1 MLLCK
6 SFCVE
11 LISTTRLVW
20 FFVSLTK
27 NKILKIIYAYLE
39 VKRNEKIFVEL

>member
-11 LISTTRLVW
+11 LISTTRLV
-20 FFVSLTK
+20 VVLLLTE

-39 VKRNEKIFVEL
+39 VKRDEKIFVEL

>member
-1 MLLCK
+1 MLLCQ

-11 LISTTRLVW
+11 LISTTRLV
-20 FFVSLTK
+20 VVLLLTE

>member
-11 LISTTRLVW
+11 LISTTRLV
-20 FFVSLTK
+20 VVLLLTE